1 MTDADI
7 FKMNTDYV
15 IKDVDGYVENVNKF
29 LKSYDDKIENA
40 EKQIIKYDKSLSIFN
55 IQQKLLSVIKE
66 KKDFYE
72 EQNNLYSDNPII
84 KYEIY
89 DTITY
94 LLENIPTTIDGNVAS
109 MKRYINNYIKW
120 YCDLNKEIIERRD
133 LLGVSD
139 LIDNSRKLFLFYT
152 KHYVI
157 LEENI
162 KMLTASQGFFSFKN
176 KNITKLKELLK
187 NLQQTFSK
195 YDTFITDIT
204 KKYIHDIEC
213 DIKPYEDLYSIH
225 SVNRPSP
232 TDEEV
237 AAYRER
243 QSQNTQT
250 ISTYG
255 ALYKNLDNP
264 IPTIPT
270 IPTSSTGGN
279 PKVKKITKKEILGKE
294 RCIYKI
300 SGDRK
305 EYVKYKGD
313 LITLKD
319 YKNIMKM
326 KK

>member
-1 MTDADI
+1 MTDANI
-7 FKMNTDYV
+7 FAMNKDYDT
-15 IKDVDGYVENVNKF
+15 KDVDGYVENVNKF
-29 LKSYDDKIENA
+29 LKSYDDKRENA
-40 EKQIIKYDKSLSIFN
+40 EKQIIEYDKVLSIFN

-66 KKDFYE
+66 KRDFYE
-72 EQNNLYSDNPII
+72 KQNNLYSDNPII

-89 DTITY
+89 DTKTD
-94 LLENIPTTIDGNVAS
+94 LLKDIPTTIDDNIAS
-109 MKRYINNYIKW
+109 MKIYINNYIKW
-120 YCDLNKEIIERRD
+120 YCDLNKEIIKRRD

-139 LIDNSRKLFLFYT
+139 LINNSRKLFLFYT
-152 KHYVI
+152 NHYVI

-176 KNITKLKELLK
+176 NNITKLRELLK

-237 AAYRER
+237 AEYREIM
-243 QSQNTQT
+243 SQNKQT
-250 ISTYG
+250 TSTYG

-264 IPTIPT
+264 IPT
-270 IPTSSTGGN
+270 SSTGGN
-279 PKVKKITKKEILGKE
+279 PKVKKTTKKEILGKE

-319 YKNIMKM
+319 YKNIMKR

>member
-1 MTDADI
+1 MTDANI
-7 FKMNTDYV
+7 FAMNKDYV

-29 LKSYDDKIENA
+29 LKSYDDKRENA
-40 EKQIIKYDKSLSIFN
+40 EKQIIEYDKVLSIFN
-55 IQQKLLSVIKE
+55 IQQKLLLSVIKE
-66 KKDFYE
+66 KKVSYE
-72 EQNNLYSDNPII
+72 EQNNLYSGNPII

-89 DTITY
+89 DTKTD
-94 LLENIPTTIDGNVAS
+94 LLKDIPTTIDDNIAS
-109 MKRYINNYIKW
+109 MKIYINNYIKW
-120 YCDLNKEIIERRD
+120 YCDLNKKIIERRN

-152 KHYVI
+152 NHYVI
-157 LEENI
+157 LSSNI
-162 KMLTASQGFFSFKN
+162 KMLTASQGFFFFKN

-237 AAYRER
+237 AAYREIM
-243 QSQNTQT
+243 SQNKQT
-250 ISTYG
+250 TSTYG

-264 IPTIPT
+264 IPT
-270 IPTSSTGGN
+270 SSTGGN
-279 PKVKKITKKEILGKE
+279 PKVKKTTKKEILGKE

-319 YKNIMKM
+319 YKNIMKR

>member
-1 MTDADI
+1 MTDANI
-7 FKMNTDYV
+7 FAMNKDYV

-29 LKSYDDKIENA
+29 LKSYDDKRENA
-40 EKQIIKYDKSLSIFN
+40 KKQIIEYDKDLSIFN

-66 KKDFYE
+66 KRDFYE
-72 EQNNLYSDNPII
+72 KQNNLYSDNPII
-84 KYEIY
+84 TYKIY
-89 DTITY
+89 DTITD
-94 LLENIPTTIDGNVAS
+94 LLEDIPTTIDDNIAS
-109 MKRYINNYIKW
+109 MKIYINNYIKW
-120 YCDLNKEIIERRD
+120 YCDLNKEIIKRRD
-133 LLGVSD
+133 LLDVSD
-139 LIDNSRKLFLFYT
+139 LINNSRKLFLFYT
-152 KHYVI
+152 NHYVI

-176 KNITKLKELLK
+176 NNITKLRELLK

-237 AAYRER
+237 AEYREIM
-243 QSQNTQT
+243 SQNKQT
-250 ISTYG
+250 TSTYG

-264 IPTIPT
+264 IPT
-270 IPTSSTGGN
+270 SSTGGN
-279 PKVKKITKKEILGKE
+279 PKVKKTTKKEILGKE

-319 YKNIMKM
+319 YKNIMKR

>member
-7 FKMNTDYV
+7 FKMNKDYV
-15 IKDVDGYVENVNKF
+15 IKDVDGYVKNVNKF
-29 LKSYDDKIENA
+29 LKSYDDKRENA
-40 EKQIIKYDKSLSIFN
+40 EKQINEYDKDLSIFN

-89 DTITY
+89 DTITD

-109 MKRYINNYIKW
+109 MKIYINNYIKW

-139 LIDNSRKLFLFYT
+139 LINNTRKLLLFYIN
-152 KHYVI
+152 HYVI

-176 KNITKLKELLK
+176 NNNITKLKELLK
-187 NLQQTFSK
+187 NLEDTYLK

-232 TDEEV
+232 SAEEV
-237 AAYRER
+237 AAYREIM
-243 QSQNTQT
+243 SQNTQT
-250 ISTYG
+250 ISAYG

-264 IPTIPT
+264 

-319 YKNIMKM
+319 YKNIMKR

>member
-1 MTDADI
+1 MTDANI
-7 FKMNTDYV
+7 FAMNTDYV

-29 LKSYDDKIENA
+29 LKSYDDERENA
-40 EKQIIKYDKSLSIFN
+40 EKQINEDDKDLSIFN

-84 KYEIY
+84 TYKIY
-89 DTITY
+89 DRITD
-94 LLENIPTTIDGNVAS
+94 LLEDIPITIDDNIAS
-109 MKRYINNYIKW
+109 MKIYINNYIKW

-139 LIDNSRKLFLFYT
+139 LINNTRKLLLFYIN
-152 KHYVI
+152 HYVI

-176 KNITKLKELLK
+176 NNNITKLKELLK
-187 NLQQTFSK
+187 ELEQTFSK

-232 TDEEV
+232 SAEEV
-237 AAYRER
+237 AAYREIM
-243 QSQNTQT
+243 SQNTQT
-250 ISTYG
+250 ISAYG

-264 IPTIPT
+264 

-319 YKNIMKM
+319 YKNIMKR

>member
-1 MTDADI
+1 MTDANI
-7 FKMNTDYV
+7 FAMNKDYV

-29 LKSYDDKIENA
+29 LKSYDDKRENA
-40 EKQIIKYDKSLSIFN
+40 EKQIIEYDKSLSIFN
-55 IQQKLLSVIKE
+55 IQQKLLLSVIKE
-66 KKDFYE
+66 KKVSYE
-72 EQNNLYSDNPII
+72 EQNNLYSGNPII

-89 DTITY
+89 DTKTD
-94 LLENIPTTIDGNVAS
+94 LLKDIPTTIDDNIAS
-109 MKRYINNYIKW
+109 MKIYINNYIKW
-120 YCDLNKEIIERRD
+120 YCDLNKEIIKRRD

-139 LIDNSRKLFLFYT
+139 LINNSRKLFLFYT
-152 KHYVI
+152 NHYVI

-162 KMLTASQGFFSFKN
+162 KMLTASQGFFFFKN
-176 KNITKLKELLK
+176 NNITKLRELLK

-237 AAYRER
+237 AEYREIM
-243 QSQNTQT
+243 SQNKQT
-250 ISTYG
+250 TSTYG

-264 IPTIPT
+264 IPT
-270 IPTSSTGGN
+270 SSTGGN
-279 PKVKKITKKEILGKE
+279 PKVKKTTKKEILGKE

-319 YKNIMKM
+319 YKNIMKR

>member
-7 FKMNTDYV
+7 FKMNKDYV

-29 LKSYDDKIENA
+29 LKSYDGERENA
-40 EKQIIKYDKSLSIFN
+40 EKQINEYDKVLSIFN

-66 KKDFYE
+66 KKEFYK

-84 KYEIY
+84 QYEIY
-89 DTITY
+89 DTITD
-94 LLENIPTTIDGNVAS
+94 LLEVIPITIDDNIAS
-109 MKRYINNYIKW
+109 MKIYINNYIKW
-120 YCDLNKEIIERRD
+120 YCDLNKEIIKRRD

-139 LIDNSRKLFLFYT
+139 LIVNSRKLLMFYIN
-152 KHYVI
+152 HYVI

-162 KMLTASQGFFSFKN
+162 KMLTASQGVFPFKN

-204 KKYIHDIEC
+204 KKYIHNIEC

-232 TDEEV
+232 SAEEV
-237 AAYRER
+237 AAYREG

-319 YKNIMKM
+319 YKNIMKR